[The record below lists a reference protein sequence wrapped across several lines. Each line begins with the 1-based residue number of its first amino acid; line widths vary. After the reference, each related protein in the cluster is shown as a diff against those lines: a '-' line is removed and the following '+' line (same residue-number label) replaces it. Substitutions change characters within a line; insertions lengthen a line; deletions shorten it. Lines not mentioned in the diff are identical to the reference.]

1 MKNTRSPVDDE
12 IVCYCKSKTRADIE
26 AFMNESGA
34 SFDKLIKSTGV
45 GTECAACRLNLEVL
59 VGDHF
64 ATQGFSPAIVKKTTF
79 MVPADQYNCGYY
91 LHDDVFS
98 TTLRISNPHLP
109 GAKSQVKLSD
119 YAVAM
124 DIYGSNGKPIARKNF
139 DLNVANDFSV
149 NFSQFLKLPNFGWFT
164 VNIVPI
170 SPGFVGNSRPQV
182 AIQHGDHC
190 STYHMQLVKDAS
202 LRRTITV
209 PVMNGET
216 KMFFPMVNMTRE
228 NAKLSVSLEGI
239 KHYFEAFHVSEIP
252 SNGAVLYSIDDSFP
266 DLPDNNII
274 IATVESNVPLRRYF
288 FVVHQDGSL
297 SMDHFPNS
305 R

>member
-1 MKNTRSPVDDE
+1 MKNVPLSTGDE

-26 AFMNESGA
+26 AFMHESGA
-34 SFDKLIKSTGV
+34 SFDKLIKTTGV

-64 ATQGFSPAIVKKTTF
+64 ASQSFSPAIVKKTSF

-91 LHDDVFS
+91 LQDADFS
-98 TTLRISNPHLP
+98 TTLRISNPYLP
-109 GAKSQVKLSD
+109 VTKTQVQLSD
-119 YAVAM
+119 YSVVIDVYHA
-124 DIYGSNGKPIARKNF
+124 DGKPHTRKKL
-139 DLNVANDFSV
+139 DLKAADDLSVSFSE
-149 NFSQFLKLPNFGWFT
+149 FPRLPRFGWFT
-164 VNIVPI
+164 VNILPV

-202 LRRTITV
+202 KRRTITV
-209 PVMNGET
+209 PVIGGET
-216 KMFFPMVNMTRE
+216 NMFFPMVNMTRE
-228 NAKLSVSLEGI
+228 NARLTVTLEGI
-239 KHYFEAFHVSEIP
+239 KYPFEASHVSEIP
-252 SNGAVLYSIDDSFP
+252 GNGAVFYSIDDSFSK
-266 DLPDNNII
+266 LPEKNII